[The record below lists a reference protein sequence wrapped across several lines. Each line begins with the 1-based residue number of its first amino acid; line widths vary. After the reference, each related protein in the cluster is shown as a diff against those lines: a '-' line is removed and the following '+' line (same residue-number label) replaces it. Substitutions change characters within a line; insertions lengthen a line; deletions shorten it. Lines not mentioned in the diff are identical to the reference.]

1 MILSIL
7 AGADIIL
14 SSWRLVKK
22 KHLFG
27 IGIKMRIDRKDLK
40 EIPTQT

>member
-7 AGADIIL
+7 PGADIIL

-22 KHLFG
+22 KTLVW
-27 IGIKMRIDRKDLK
+27 DWDKD
-40 EIPTQT
+40 ENR